1 MSDLMSGAA
10 REQSL
15 HIKYIPDGEERK
27 GKHAEKWA
35 SFFFFFF
42 FFKFKEK
49 PTGFMRQDIRELT
62 VMCRETIEIVIKN
75 L

>member
-1 MSDLMSGAA
+1 MSDLMSGTA

-42 FFKFKEK
+42 FSSLKKS
-49 PTGFMRQDIRELT
+49 PQDLCVKISES
-62 VMCRETIEIVIKN
+62 
-75 L
+75 